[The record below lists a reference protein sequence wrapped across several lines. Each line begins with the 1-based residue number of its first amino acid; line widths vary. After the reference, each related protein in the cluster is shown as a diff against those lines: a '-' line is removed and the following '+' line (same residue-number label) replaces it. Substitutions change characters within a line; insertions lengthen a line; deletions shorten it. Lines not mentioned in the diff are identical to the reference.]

1 MGHNRDMGIEFG
13 DLQDDLE
20 AGEYPLTAEELL
32 ERYGERRVEHANGS
46 VTLRELLGE
55 STEAGYGSA
64 DEVRQAVLN
73 MVGDGAEGRKAYTD
87 REQNAT
93 GLGYEQQSF

>member
-13 DLQDDLE
+13 DLHDDLE
-20 AGEYPLTAEELL
+20 AAAYPLTAEELL
-32 ERYGERRVEHANGS
+32 ARYGEQRVEHANGS
-46 VTLRELLGE
+46 VSLRELLGE
-55 STEAGYGSA
+55 SSEGVYGSA

-93 GLGYEQQSF
+93 GWGYEQESF